1 MSTET
6 LNKDMTVKAVLDRW
20 PETLDVFIANG
31 FENFKDKK
39 QREAV
44 GTYLR
49 LERAAQ
55 TKNYDLDNFLGLLQ
69 IKIDEQQ
76 NQADVTMKATQKSGS
91 DINICGLLPC
101 PVRLPLLE
109 GFDAFIE
116 NYTAETGHQVSYKL
130 EAASVGADWIE
141 DNIQNIENADDLPDL
156 FLSAGFETF
165 FDKKT
170 IGRFKDQSVF
180 TDITG
185 DQVNPDFEGLGIKD
199 PHQDYSI
206 VAAVPAVFMVNHDV
220 RGDLPIPRTWAD
232 LLKPEY
238 EQQVAL
244 PVGDFDLFNAILLA
258 IHKEHGENGI
268 KKLGR
273 CMLKSMH
280 PSQMVTNAKRVAEEK
295 PLITIMP
302 YFFTKM
308 ARMVSS
314 LEIIWPEDGAI
325 LSPIFMLTKQSS
337 LERVKPIAEY
347 LSSKPVGEI
356 LAQKGLFPS
365 LHPDVDNLLD
375 FDHPWKWIGWD
386 YIYKHDIGSLI
397 QQTNQL
403 FEESMNAQ

>member
-1 MSTET
+1 MSTTT
-6 LNKDMTVKAVLDRW
+6 LNKDMTIKTVLETW

-31 FENFKDKK
+31 FENFKDEK
-39 QREAV
+39 QRNAV
-44 GTYLR
+44 GAFLK

-55 TKNYDLDNFLGLLQ
+55 TKNYDLDNFMGLLQ
-69 IKIDEQQ
+69 AKIDEKL
-76 NQADVTMKATQKSGS
+76 NLADVTMKQTRKENSNV
-91 DINICGLLPC
+91 DVCGLLPC
-101 PVRLPLLE
+101 PVRIPLLE

-116 NYTAETGHQVSYKL
+116 DYTAETGNTVSYKL

-141 DNIQNIENADDLPDL
+141 DNIKGIDNEAELPDI

-165 FDKKT
+165 FDKQT

-185 DQVNPDFEGLGIKD
+185 DSVNADFEGLGIKD

-206 VAAVPAVFMVNHDV
+206 VAAVPAVFMINHDV
-220 RGDLPIPRTWAD
+220 RGDLPVPRTWAD

-258 IHKEHGENGI
+258 IHKEHGEEGI

-280 PSQMVTNAKRVAEEK
+280 PSQMVANAKRVADEK
-295 PLITIMP
+295 PLVTIMP

-308 ARMVSS
+308 ARMVQS
-314 LEIIWPEDGAI
+314 LEIVWPEDGAI

-337 LERVKPIAEY
+337 LDKVKPIAEF

-365 LHPDVDNLLD
+365 LHPEVDNQLD

-397 QQTNQL
+397 HETNQI
-403 FEESMNAQ
+403 FENSMNAA